1 MQSDAEALLRGRL
14 RWRSRRGLLELDIAF
29 QRFLARDFDTLAPE
43 ELEALSRLLD
53 YDDPHLWAIV
63 SGREECEEDDLKG
76 LVELLRKV

>member
-1 MQSDAEALLRGRL
+1 MQAEADALLKGRL

-29 QRFLARDFDTLAPE
+29 QRFIERDFDALAPA

-53 YDDPHLWAIV
+53 YDDPELWAIV
-63 SGREECEEDDLKG
+63 SGREECEEEDLLG